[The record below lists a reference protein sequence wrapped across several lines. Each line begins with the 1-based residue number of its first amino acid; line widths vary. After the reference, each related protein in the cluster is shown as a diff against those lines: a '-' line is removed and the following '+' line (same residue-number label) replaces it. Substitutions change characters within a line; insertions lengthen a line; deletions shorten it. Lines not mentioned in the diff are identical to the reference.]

1 MKISNKLFNEQQL
14 GQFSNN
20 MEKIQKIQDKISSGK
35 NIIFASDDP
44 VGAVQLSGMKD
55 NLSKVNRFIENSNI
69 ALDRLNIMDTT
80 MEAINTVF
88 IRAKEL
94 AVQASNDVYGV
105 MDREAIAIEFDEM
118 KAELMTLANT
128 QDSTGTFIYAGF
140 KTKTSP
146 FKMNADGAVEYKGD
160 RGVLNL
166 QVTESR
172 LIETSIDGSTVF
184 QDIVTSEGVSTD
196 LFAALDNISRSIRT
210 AAGGVEEAKA
220 EGIAKIS
227 LTNANP
233 GTYSFTINSGDKSA
247 DFSLNITGDDLSD
260 VATAINGA
268 NLDITATLEDSNKTL
283 KLVNSLGQDIDFGNL
298 QIPDID
304 KDQVTPTSFFSIQ
317 AVDAAGN
324 SLSNEQTIYDKDQTI
339 ASRLDEIVTIQS
351 HVSNQRAKV
360 GARMNSAQRLR
371 DVLEERQILINQDVS
386 DLQDADL
393 ATLVTSLQSQL
404 TSQEASQKAFINIS
418 KLNLFDF
425 IG

>member
-146 FKMNADGAVEYKGD
+146 FKMNADGAVEYK
-160 RGVLNL
+160 
-166 QVTESR
+166 
-172 LIETSIDGSTVF
+172 
-184 QDIVTSEGVSTD
+184 
-196 LFAALDNISRSIRT
+196 
-210 AAGGVEEAKA
+210 
-220 EGIAKIS
+220 
-227 LTNANP
+227 
-233 GTYSFTINSGDKSA
+233 
-247 DFSLNITGDDLSD
+247 
-260 VATAINGA
+260 
-268 NLDITATLEDSNKTL
+268 
-283 KLVNSLGQDIDFGNL
+283 
-298 QIPDID
+298 
-304 KDQVTPTSFFSIQ
+304 
-317 AVDAAGN
+317 
-324 SLSNEQTIYDKDQTI
+324 
-339 ASRLDEIVTIQS
+339 
-351 HVSNQRAKV
+351 
-360 GARMNSAQRLR
+360 
-371 DVLEERQILINQDVS
+371 
-386 DLQDADL
+386 
-393 ATLVTSLQSQL
+393 
-404 TSQEASQKAFINIS
+404 
-418 KLNLFDF
+418 
-425 IG
+425 

>member
-140 KTKTSP
+140 KTKP
-146 FKMNADGAVEYKGD
+146 
-160 RGVLNL
+160 VL
-166 QVTESR
+166 
-172 LIETSIDGSTVF
+172 
-184 QDIVTSEGVSTD
+184 
-196 LFAALDNISRSIRT
+196 
-210 AAGGVEEAKA
+210 
-220 EGIAKIS
+220 
-227 LTNANP
+227 
-233 GTYSFTINSGDKSA
+233 
-247 DFSLNITGDDLSD
+247 
-260 VATAINGA
+260 
-268 NLDITATLEDSNKTL
+268 L
-283 KLVNSLGQDIDFGNL
+283 K
-298 QIPDID
+298 
-304 KDQVTPTSFFSIQ
+304 
-317 AVDAAGN
+317 
-324 SLSNEQTIYDKDQTI
+324 
-339 ASRLDEIVTIQS
+339 
-351 HVSNQRAKV
+351 
-360 GARMNSAQRLR
+360 
-371 DVLEERQILINQDVS
+371 
-386 DLQDADL
+386 
-393 ATLVTSLQSQL
+393 
-404 TSQEASQKAFINIS
+404 
-418 KLNLFDF
+418 
-425 IG
+425 

>member
-140 KTKTSP
+140 KTMRP
-146 FKMNADGAVEYKGD
+146 LPY
-160 RGVLNL
+160 
-166 QVTESR
+166 
-172 LIETSIDGSTVF
+172 
-184 QDIVTSEGVSTD
+184 
-196 LFAALDNISRSIRT
+196 
-210 AAGGVEEAKA
+210 
-220 EGIAKIS
+220 
-227 LTNANP
+227 
-233 GTYSFTINSGDKSA
+233 
-247 DFSLNITGDDLSD
+247 
-260 VATAINGA
+260 
-268 NLDITATLEDSNKTL
+268 
-283 KLVNSLGQDIDFGNL
+283 
-298 QIPDID
+298 
-304 KDQVTPTSFFSIQ
+304 
-317 AVDAAGN
+317 
-324 SLSNEQTIYDKDQTI
+324 
-339 ASRLDEIVTIQS
+339 
-351 HVSNQRAKV
+351 
-360 GARMNSAQRLR
+360 
-371 DVLEERQILINQDVS
+371 
-386 DLQDADL
+386 
-393 ATLVTSLQSQL
+393 
-404 TSQEASQKAFINIS
+404 
-418 KLNLFDF
+418 
-425 IG
+425 